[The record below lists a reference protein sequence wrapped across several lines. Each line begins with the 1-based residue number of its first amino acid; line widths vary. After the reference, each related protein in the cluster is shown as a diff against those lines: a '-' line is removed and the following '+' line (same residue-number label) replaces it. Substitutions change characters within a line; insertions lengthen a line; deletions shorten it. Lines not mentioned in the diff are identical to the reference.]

1 MPVPF
6 EYQNTSLEFE
16 RFMVD
21 ARDLAGLATTNM
33 AWNMVVG
40 VLHAF
45 RSRLTVKQALLFA
58 DVLPPVV
65 RAIFIENWNTDEP
78 VRQFT
83 AGTELLAQVRSVRP
97 EHNFSPEN
105 AVAAVAQ
112 ALRKHVDNEAFDRV
126 LLTLPAGAK
135 EFWARSSD
143 RGAGGAA

>member
-6 EYQNTSLEFE
+6 EYQNTSLDFE
-16 RFMVD
+16 RFMID

-65 RAIFIENWNTDEP
+65 RAIFIENWNIDEP
-78 VRQFT
+78 VRPFS
-83 AGTELLAQVRSVRP
+83 GGIELLAQVRSVRP
-97 EHNFSPEN
+97 EHNFSPAN
-105 AVAAVAQ
+105 AVEAVAE

-126 LLTLPAGAK
+126 LLVLPAGAK
-135 EFWARSSD
+135 EFWARSSN
-143 RGAGGAA
+143 RGTGSAA